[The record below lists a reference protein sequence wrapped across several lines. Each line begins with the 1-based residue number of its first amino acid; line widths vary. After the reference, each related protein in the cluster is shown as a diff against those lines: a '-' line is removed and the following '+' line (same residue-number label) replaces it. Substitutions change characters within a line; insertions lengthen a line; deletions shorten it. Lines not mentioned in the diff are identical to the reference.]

1 MRAHAPSNSGST
13 FIAALLLAGAV
24 IEPAMAQTS
33 PDQAPVT
40 LDFLRESVSDAER
53 RLAAPA
59 AKTEFKVEETGGLQ
73 EPKELPGAVT
83 PRVPKGASAFKE
95 GSDAKLID
103 SDAPPVGR
111 SKPKAGAGLVES
123 PVFDPRDWVQLS
135 FVGGSYTPEAG
146 IGDTLLKAAESRRG
160 ESTFAFLVMESDPDE
175 AAQQKLQE
183 LGVEVLGRHDDALKI
198 RLPLNREVIDAVLK
212 LPGVHFI
219 GYARPEQKIAPDLE
233 RSLSTFSNDAARF
246 PVIVNL
252 FVDDKNGVFA
262 KQIQDMGVEIVSYDS
277 DLNAYT
283 ALASLEEIRKLAE
296 QDFVLFIEVEKPS
309 RSGHNES
316 TPTNSVDYIR
326 AAGFTGGL
334 DGVWHPRYRLHGWQ
348 RRSHHASGS
357 K

>member
-1 MRAHAPSNSGST
+1 MRN
-13 FIAALLLAGAV
+13 AAWPPPL
-24 IEPAMAQTS
+24 
-33 PDQAPVT
+33 
-40 LDFLRESVSDAER
+40 R
-53 RLAAPA
+53 RLS
-59 AKTEFKVEETGGLQ
+59 FKVQETGGLQ

-111 SKPKAGAGLVES
+111 SMPKAGAGLVES
-123 PVFDPRDWVQLS
+123 PVFDPRGWVQLS

-183 LGVEVLGRHDDALKI
+183 LGIEVLGRHDDALKI
-198 RLPLNREVIDAVLK
+198 RFPLNREVIDAVLK

-252 FVDDKNGVFA
+252 FVDDKNGVLPNRFRTWA
-262 KQIQDMGVEIVSYDS
+262 
-277 DLNAYT
+277 
-283 ALASLEEIRKLAE
+283 
-296 QDFVLFIEVEKPS
+296 S
-309 RSGHNES
+309 RSCPT
-316 TPTNSVDYIR
+316 TPN
-326 AAGFTGGL
+326 
-334 DGVWHPRYRLHGWQ
+334 
-348 RRSHHASGS
+348 
-357 K
+357 